1 MIELLAQAEVQDF
14 ILKNQDKDPRELA
27 LKKSSFKGLAMSE
40 IAAQIA
46 ARQRIKTK
54 LPHWYNK
61 VGLIFPPTLNLEQS
75 SSELTAQYKADLIS
89 NTLEM
94 GLDMTGGLGID
105 SLAFSK
111 KIKEFTYCELD
122 DELFQITQYNFGI
135 WEQNNIKAVL
145 ASSIDLLENSESNF
159 DFIFVDPSRRN
170 DKKGKVFLL
179 EDCLPNLIE
188 HKALIKSKTKRLLIK
203 NSPMLDIDQSLKE
216 LEVSAHVHVIAIN
229 NEVKEV
235 LLDVDW
241 TENHTVTCI
250 NHTKTEKQVYSFKK
264 DDQRST
270 DFGLPQTYLYE
281 PNAAIMKAGGF
292 HFIGGDFEL
301 NKIHPNSHLFTS
313 SKLIEDFPGRRFE
326 IIDQSQVNK
335 KSLKK
340 LIPGQKANISVR
352 NFPMSVSQI
361 RKKTGLKDGGEIYVF
376 CTTLIDEQKKALIC
390 KKV

>member
-1 MIELLAQAEVQDF
+1 MIKILAQAEVQDF

-46 ARQRIKTK
+46 AKQRIKNK
-54 LPHWYNK
+54 LPSWYNK

-111 KIKEFTYCELD
+111 KIKEFTYCELNKD
-122 DELFQITQYNFGI
+122 LFLITEHNFEI
-135 WEQNNIKAVL
+135 WGQKNIKSIL
-145 ASSIDLLENSESNF
+145 GSSIDLLENSRLNF
-159 DFIFVDPSRRN
+159 DLIFVDPSRRN

-179 EDCLPNLIE
+179 EDCLPNLVE
-188 HKALIKSKTKRLLIK
+188 YKALIESKTKRLIVK

-235 LLDVDW
+235 LLDIDW
-241 TENHTVTCI
+241 TENNKVTCI
-250 NHTKTEKQVYSFKK
+250 NFTKTGKQVYSFKK
-264 DDQRST
+264 GDHCTT

-292 HFIGGDFEL
+292 QSIGSDFL
-301 NKIHPNSHLFTS
+301 LKKIHPNSHLFTS
-313 SKLIEDFPGRRFE
+313 SKLIEGFPGRRFE

-340 LIPGQKANISVR
+340 LIQGQKANISVR